1 MDFEEIYERYIQYL
15 LVEKGLS
22 RNTIT
27 AYSSDVWQ
35 YISFLKDQGIR
46 KPDKI
51 DHFIIRSYLMELNRC
66 GIEQQ
71 SIARKLSVIR
81 NFHRYMLKEGFSEND
96 PSVVVDSPKI
106 KRDLPDVLTYDEVL
120 RILASPDI
128 SSPLGS
134 RDAAMIELMYASGLR
149 VTELVTLTMDQIDL
163 ELGYIRIMGKGA
175 KERIVPI
182 GDEALEKIRHYIQ
195 NFRGKILNGKKSSYL
210 FITSRGRKIT
220 RQSFWMRLKM
230 YARRAG
236 ISRRI
241 TPHMIRHS
249 FATHLL
255 QGGADLRSVQ
265 MMLGHTDISTT
276 QIYTHI
282 TMERLR
288 EIHRRYHPRS

>member
-1 MDFEEIYERYIQYL
+1 MEFEEIYEKYIQFL

-22 RNTIT
+22 RNTII
-27 AYSSDVWQ
+27 AYSSDIWQ
-35 YISFLKDQGIR
+35 YISFLKDQGIV
-46 KPDKI
+46 KPDEI

-66 GIEQQ
+66 GIGQR
-71 SIARKLSVIR
+71 SIARKLTVIR
-81 NFHRYMLKEGFSEND
+81 NFHRYMLKEGFSEKD

-106 KRDLPDVLTYDEVL
+106 KRNLPDVLTYDEVL
-120 RILASPDI
+120 RILTSPDI

-149 VTELVTLTMDQIDL
+149 VTELVTLTMNQIDL
-163 ELGYIRIMGKGA
+163 ELGYIRIMGKGS

-195 NFRGKILNGKKSSYL
+195 NFREKILNGKKSSYL

-276 QIYTHI
+276 QIYTHV
-282 TMERLR
+282 TRERLR
-288 EIHRRYHPRS
+288 EIYRRYHPRS

>member
-1 MDFEEIYERYIQYL
+1 MEFEEIYEKYIQYL

-22 RNTIT
+22 RNTII
-27 AYSSDVWQ
+27 AYSSDIWQ
-35 YISFLKDQGIR
+35 YISFLKDKGIVE
-46 KPDKI
+46 PDEI
-51 DHFIIRSYLMELNRC
+51 DHFIIRSYLMELNRR
-66 GIEQQ
+66 GIEQR
-71 SIARKLSVIR
+71 SIARKLAVIR
-81 NFHRYMLKEGFSEND
+81 NFHRYMLKEGFSEKD

-106 KRDLPDVLTYDEVL
+106 KRNLPDVLTYDEVL
-120 RILASPDI
+120 RILNSPDI

-149 VTELVTLTMDQIDL
+149 VTELVTLTMNQIDL
-163 ELGYIRIMGKGA
+163 ELGYIRIMGKGS

-230 YARRAG
+230 YAKRAG

-282 TMERLR
+282 TRERLR
-288 EIHRRYHPRS
+288 EIHKRYHPRS